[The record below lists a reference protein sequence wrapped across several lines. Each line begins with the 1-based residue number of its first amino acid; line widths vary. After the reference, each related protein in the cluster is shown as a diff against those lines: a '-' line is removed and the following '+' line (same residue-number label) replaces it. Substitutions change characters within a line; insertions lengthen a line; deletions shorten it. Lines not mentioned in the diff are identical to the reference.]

1 MNLYGGKT
9 DFLSLSEMDLRIHV
23 RSYRAFRQEE
33 LLEAKVTKKK
43 GKGGRKSPSPL
54 KLTPEEKQ
62 LLKSLGLTQKQLL
75 SMRKEMN
82 KNE

>member
-1 MNLYGGKT
+1 MKLYGGKT
-9 DFLSLSEMDLRIHV
+9 DFLSLNEMDMCLHI

-33 LLEAKVTKKK
+33 LLDAKVTKKK
-43 GKGGRKSPSPL
+43 GKGGRKSPSSI

-62 LLKSLGLTQKQLL
+62 LLKNLGINQKTLRVIL
-75 SMRKEMN
+75 KERT